1 MNEVRRVLLSR
12 KTLIFFALALLLN
25 CVFFAYECSGEKAI
39 TLQGEE
45 LKARAILPDSEQG
58 DSCACCLYRSV
69 IERQYGSAFADSK
82 RYGIQQSKCTLSE
95 C

>member
-1 MNEVRRVLLSR
+1 MNEVRRVLFSR

-45 LKARAILPDSEQG
+45 LTAWSILPDSKQG
-58 DSCACCLYRSV
+58 DSCACGVRCSLL
-69 IERQYGSAFADSK
+69 ER
-82 RYGIQQSKCTLSE
+82 
-95 C
+95 